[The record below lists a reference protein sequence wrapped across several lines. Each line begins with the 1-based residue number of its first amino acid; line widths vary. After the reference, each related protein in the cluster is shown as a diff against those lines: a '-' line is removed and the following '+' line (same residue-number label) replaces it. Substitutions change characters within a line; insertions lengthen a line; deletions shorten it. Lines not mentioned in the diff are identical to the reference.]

1 MASSDGDTILERGR
15 LRMRGGQRCRKPGPQ
30 IESAGR
36 HLKLQPAAM
45 LSQRRDQG
53 VAALPAA
60 RPQSGQMTL
69 EVSAGHERRNDALQK
84 RGRRQFLDRLG
95 PRRRSRAADGPTSQP
110 IRELALEIFDML
122 P

>member
-1 MASSDGDTILERGR
+1 
-15 LRMRGGQRCRKPGPQ
+15 
-30 IESAGR
+30 
-36 HLKLQPAAM
+36 M

-69 EVSAGHERRNDALQK
+69 EVAPDMNAATTLCGSVGDVSSWIALV
-84 RGRRQFLDRLG
+84 RA
-95 PRRRSRAADGPTSQP
+95 RRSRAADGPTSQP
-110 IRELALEIFDML
+110 IRKLALEIFDML